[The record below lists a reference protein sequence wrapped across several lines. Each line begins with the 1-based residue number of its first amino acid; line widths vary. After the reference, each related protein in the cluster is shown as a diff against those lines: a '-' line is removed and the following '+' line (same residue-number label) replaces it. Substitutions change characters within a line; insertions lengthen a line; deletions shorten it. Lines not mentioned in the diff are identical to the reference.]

1 MKQIVETADVFNPQQ
16 RKSVSDSEGLPWSQA
31 IKAAGTLLLVSGQTA
46 TDLNGEIQ
54 FKGDILKQTEAAL
67 ENLKKIVEA
76 AALTLENVVQ
86 LNWYVTSAEA
96 FYEKGASA
104 LRRKY
109 FPKNYPTST
118 LVEIARLAN
127 PEAMVEVQAMAV
139 YDEE

>member
-1 MKQIVETADVFNPQQ
+1 MKQIVNPRDVFNPQQ
-16 RKSVSDSEGLPWSQA
+16 RRSISDPQGLPWSQA
-31 IKAAGTLLLVSGQTA
+31 IKASGMLLLVSGQTA

-54 FKGDILKQTEAAL
+54 FKGDILRQTEVAL

-86 LNWYVTSAEA
+86 LNWYVTSVEE

-104 LRRKY
+104 LRRRY
-109 FPKNYPTST
+109 FPKDYPTST

-139 YDEE
+139 YNTE